1 MLANIIPDDKFATS
15 VNLQLIAFI
24 DDVLFAIGRTN
35 IGSHWIPSMT
45 EGKSGREIDMKSFNG
60 KVAFITGGGSGVGLG
75 QAKVFSKAGA
85 KVVIADIREDHLD
98 QAMNSFRKT
107 DAAVHPIVLDVT
119 DRAAFAEAADET
131 ERVFGPVQLLF
142 NTAGVSIF
150 GPLEKSTYD
159 DYDWQM
165 NVNFGGVVNGIQNF
179 VPRMIDYGKGG
190 HIVNTSSVGGIIA
203 AGPAGIYSASKFAV
217 RGLSE
222 ALRSELAKYDIGVT
236 ILCPANVNTNIAESV
251 KTRPEKY
258 SQSGYQFNDEVLA
271 SLRRIYSAGKDPV
284 ELAEEVLKAIQENRL
299 YVIPYPEVREVLENH
314 FAEII
319 AALPPEDADP
329 EGVARRQAAMTQ
341 YRQELAEQQYKVH

>member
-1 MLANIIPDDKFATS
+1 MRD
-15 VNLQLIAFI
+15 
-24 DDVLFAIGRTN
+24 
-35 IGSHWIPSMT
+35 
-45 EGKSGREIDMKSFNG
+45 FNG

-85 KVVIADIREDHLD
+85 KVVIADIREDHLEE
-98 QAMNSFRKT
+98 AMKSFSGS
-107 DAAVHPIVLDVT
+107 DAQVHPIALDIT
-119 DRAAFAEAADET
+119 DREAFAHAANET

-165 NVNFGGVVNGIQNF
+165 NVNFGGVVNGIQTF

-222 ALRSELAKYDIGVT
+222 ALRSELAKYDIGVSV
-236 ILCPANVNTNIAESV
+236 LCPANVNTNIAESV
-251 KTRPEKY
+251 QTRPEKY
-258 SQSGYQFNDEVLA
+258 SHSGYRFNDEVLA

-299 YVIPYPEVREVLENH
+299 YIIPYPEVRKTLEKY
-314 FAEII
+314 FSDII
-319 AALPPEDADP
+319 AALPPEDSDP
-329 EGVARRQAAMTQ
+329 DGVAKRQAAMEQ
-341 YRQELAEQQYKVH
+341 YRKELTEQQYKVH